1 MIYGRVNVNGETRQ
15 RRETD
20 MLPFRCSVALRELL
34 KPKRTRPLF
43 CGTARDETS
52 RAARD
57 NVTPATDARAPAGG
71 CRRYLCT
78 SDGQPKNCKDAAN
91 EK

>member
-1 MIYGRVNVNGETRQ
+1 
-15 RRETD
+15 

-34 KPKRTRPLF
+34 KPNRSGPLL
-43 CGTARDETS
+43 GGLARDNNA

-57 NVTPATDARAPAGG
+57 NVTLATGTDARAPAGG

-78 SDGQPKNCKDAAN
+78 SAGQPKNGKDAAN